1 MLSIYDKIN
10 IRLLSIKSQME
21 KDKAFIKKY
30 PRHNSVFMLN
40 NDIDKSIVAINQLE
54 FVLEELT
61 GKRKANKFYC
71 KTCDSIYP
79 CSTQNFGIECDVEI
93 KFKNQTL

>member
-1 MLSIYDKIN
+1 MENIYDKIN
-10 IRLLSIKSQME
+10 NRLLSIKSQIE
-21 KDKAFIKKY
+21 KDRAFIKKY
-30 PRHNSVFMLN
+30 PKHNSVFMLN

-61 GKRKANKFYC
+61 GERNINKFYC
-71 KTCDSIYP
+71 KLCDSNHP
-79 CSTQNFGIECDVEI
+79 CSTENFGVECDIEI